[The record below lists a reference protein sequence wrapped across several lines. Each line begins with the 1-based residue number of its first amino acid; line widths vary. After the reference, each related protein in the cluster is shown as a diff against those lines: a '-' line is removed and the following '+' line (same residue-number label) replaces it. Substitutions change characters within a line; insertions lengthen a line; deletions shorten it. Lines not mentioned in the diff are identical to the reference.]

1 MPSEY
6 LKGRDFSK
14 EFVFKTSRS
23 GGPGGQNVN
32 KVSTKVELRIDLN
45 SSRLFTEEEKNI
57 LAVKLRTRINSDGEL
72 IIVSQTERSQLK
84 NKEDAISK
92 FYSIIEKALTPKK
105 KRRPSR
111 PTLASKTRRLKKK
124 LIRSDQK
131 SLRKDFDFE

>member
-1 MPSEY
+1 MQFDY
-6 LKGRDFSK
+6 LKGRDFSG

-23 GGPGGQNVN
+23 SGPGGQNVN

-45 SSRLFTEEEKNI
+45 SSTVFTIEEKDI
-57 LAVKLRTRINSDGEL
+57 LSVKLKTRINSDGEL

-84 NKEDAISK
+84 NKEKAISK
-92 FYSIIEKALTPKK
+92 FYSLIEKALTPQK
-105 KRRPSR
+105 KRRPTR

-131 SLRKDFDFE
+131 SLRKDIDLE